1 MLPMGLAATR
11 NAILKIFWGGFL
23 LLTALYCLLAFLPYT
38 YSSLIKGP
46 PYAWIP
52 WFVRHDPALYWLAL
66 GAGVGAYWPLHKPIS
81 KLWLFGLQ
89 AAVGVYLTAWP
100 VLPSLHSDWR
110 AYLCGLGALALLIP
124 VVALDTVESLCARRR
139 SGPTAQLDYSTAMVV
154 ASLVALLWAAGAQG
168 RLYSE
173 AHSLTLGL
181 NALELAA
188 WSVLCHILFAILI
201 LSILNLIWL
210 LASKTSRPSVARAL
224 LTGLFLFGILWLVL
238 IRFLGNGLSFEGWA
252 AQVFG
257 ASFAAALTLLGF
269 SLVLPFLQ
277 FHAVRRE
284 RPVARGRNLF
294 PLALALAF
302 GLFIV
307 ALPALIQGGD
317 WNGVIQHTVALAGWL
332 VLGICAYQI
341 RRPAANY
348 SVATIL
354 GVLLLA
360 GVGYKSLQASEI
372 FWGKPLGQTDD
383 DIVRAEESYA
393 VHDASF
399 DLVDDALGNERHE
412 PCGDLCRILRQYT
425 NIANFESQVN
435 VRLVDPLVR
444 TQAERPNV
452 FLFVIDSMRPDYLGA
467 YNPKADFSPNLDA
480 FARDGVVIHQAYTQ
494 YAGTS
499 LSEPAIWAGTMLLHD
514 HDFATFPKVNA
525 LEKLAQVDGYQM
537 VVSYDTFL
545 RQMLSPSDDLIALD
559 ADKLWNQVEV
569 CSTIRQ
575 AEQALERNSNR
586 LRPIF
591 FYSQPMNVHQFAHND
606 LPRMTAANWQ
616 ARPGFVK
623 RITYEVHQVDACM
636 GGFFAYLKQQNLYDN
651 SIIIVASDHGDATGE
666 YGRYS
671 HSLSI
676 YPEVIRVPLI
686 IHLPKSMREAL
697 VYDDRRVSTL
707 TDIAPSLYY
716 LLGHRPV
723 IANAMFG
730 RPLFMHSQAELDS
743 YHRDELL
750 VASDERAVYGIL
762 ADNGRYLYA
771 TYDSPAKSYLYD
783 LAEDPVGL
791 HDVLTPALKKDYDE
805 RIIQHLQAIGDFY
818 GYKPRLGTLLAAG
831 N

>member
-1 MLPMGLAATR
+1 MDLTITR
-11 NAILKIFWGGFL
+11 STILKIFWGGFL

-38 YSSLIKGP
+38 YSSLIKAP
-46 PYAWIP
+46 PYEWIP

-66 GAGVGAYWPLHKPIS
+66 AAGVGAYWPIHKEKS

-89 AAVGVYLTAWP
+89 AGVGAYLTARP
-100 VLPSLHSDWR
+100 VLSSLHSDWT
-110 AYLCGLGALALLIP
+110 AYLCGLAALVLLIP
-124 VVALDTVESLCARRR
+124 VVAVDTFESISARQR
-139 SGPTAQLDYSTAMVV
+139 SDRTAMLDYSTATFV
-154 ASLVALLWAAGAQG
+154 AAGVALLWAAGVQW
-168 RLYSE
+168 RLYGE
-173 AHSLTLGL
+173 AHAFTFGL
-181 NALELAA
+181 NALELTG
-188 WSVLCHILFAILI
+188 WSVLCHILAAIVV
-201 LSILNLIWL
+201 LSILNLIL
-210 LASKTSRPSVARAL
+210 VMASKTARPAVARPA
-224 LTGLFLFGILWLVL
+224 LTGLFLFGILWFVL
-238 IRFLGNGLSFEGWA
+238 IRFLGNGLSFDGWA
-252 AQVFG
+252 AQLF
-257 ASFAAALTLLGF
+257 AAAFAAALTLLGF
-269 SLVLPFLQ
+269 SLVLPFLK
-277 FHAVRRE
+277 FHAVLRE
-284 RPVARGRNLF
+284 RSVEPGGKLL
-294 PLALALAF
+294 PLGLALAF
-302 GLFIV
+302 GLFTL

-317 WNGVIQHTVALAGWL
+317 WNGVIQHTAALAGWL
-332 VLGICAYQI
+332 VLGICAYRI

-348 SVATIL
+348 SVAAIL

-360 GVGYKSLQASEI
+360 GVGYKSVQASEI

-393 VHDASF
+393 VRDASF

-425 NIANFESQVN
+425 NIANFESQTN
-435 VRLVDPLVR
+435 VRLVDPLVQ
-444 TQAERPNV
+444 TQGERPNV

-480 FARDGVVIHQAYTQ
+480 FARDSVVIHNAYTQ

-514 HDFATFPKVNA
+514 HDFGTFPKVNA
-525 LEKLAQVDGYQM
+525 LEKLAHVDGYQM

-575 AEQALERNSNR
+575 TEQVLDRNANR
-586 LRPIF
+586 LRPVF

-606 LPRMTAANWQ
+606 LPRMTSANWQ
-616 ARPGFVK
+616 ARPGFVN
-623 RITYEVHQVDACM
+623 RIAYEVHQVDGCM
-636 GGFFAYLKQQNLYDN
+636 GGFFSYLKQRNLYDN

-686 IHLPKSMREAL
+686 IHLPKNMREAL
-697 VYDDRRVSTL
+697 VYDDSRVSTL

-730 RPLFMHSQAELDS
+730 HPLFMQSQAELDS
-743 YHRDELL
+743 YHRDELF

-762 ADNGRYLYA
+762 AANGRYLYA

-783 LAEDPVGL
+783 LASDPAGT

-818 GYKPRLGTLLAAG
+818 GYKPRLGKLLAAG